1 MKYKILHTKALM
13 IFFVVNSSFQNL
25 HFFFFQGFCAGI
37 VMILCFAAVTAI
49 PIGDALTVVYSNPI
63 FTMIFSAIF
72 LGNRLRLYK
81 ITLGL
86 VLSLGIVLV
95 VKPPFLFPDIVNH
108 TFNNSSNINR
118 YVFDKDLFIK
128 TSFKQSKAQSSNF

>member
-1 MKYKILHTKALM
+1 M
-13 IFFVVNSSFQNL
+13 IFFVANFKYSKS
-25 HFFFFQGFCAGI
+25 HFFSFQGFCAGI
-37 VMILCFAAVTAI
+37 VMILCFAAVTTI
-49 PIGDALTVVYSNPI
+49 PIGDALTVVYSSPI

-72 LGNRLRLYK
+72 LGSRLRLYK

-95 VKPPFLFPDIVNH
+95 VKPPFLFPDIANH

-118 YVFDKDLFIK
+118 YFFYNDLFIK
-128 TSFKQSKAQSSNF
+128 TGFKQSKAQSDNLCFSFFY

>member
-1 MKYKILHTKALM
+1 
-13 IFFVVNSSFQNL
+13 
-25 HFFFFQGFCAGI
+25 
-37 VMILCFAAVTAI
+37 MILCFAAVTAI

-118 YVFDKDLFIK
+118 YVFDNDLFIK
-128 TSFKQSKAQSSNF
+128 TSFKQSKAEFDDLCFLVLLARIFWFFLHLLAPMQFQNAS

>member
-1 MKYKILHTKALM
+1 M
-13 IFFVVNSSFQNL
+13 IFFVVNSSFLNL
-25 HFFFFQGFCAGI
+25 HFFSFQGFCAGI
-37 VMILCFAAVTAI
+37 VMILCFAAVTEI

-128 TSFKQSKAQSSNF
+128 TSFKQSKAQSSNL